1 MSKWLMAAAVVLVL
15 AGEARSARDTAISGN
30 DFLEWCTSTPK
41 PSEFICVGYLLG
53 TAEMIKLMREFGTDA
68 AFPCLPD
75 NAIVGQYRDI
85 VVRWLKEHPELR
97 HEGALTAV
105 ILALKEA

>member
-1 MSKWLMAAAVVLVL
+1 MAAVLVLAL

-53 TAEMIKLMREFGTDA
+53 TVEMILLVHEIGTDA

-75 NAIVGQYRDI
+75 NVIVRQYKDI
-85 VVRWLKEHPELR
+85 VVRWLKDHPELR

-105 ILALKEA
+105 ILALKEAFPCE